1 MKKEDILKEI
11 ILELKNPSDFSLNF
25 ITSRNGIQCYFSQ
38 KSLALFYNFSNI
50 EYQNN
55 NDYCSIEFYNFIN
68 IIKQCV
74 VDFYTEKKFEDF
86 DNNYGKINLE
96 LNKHIKQSAINQ
108 ITSYTHYIPV
118 TTLGFERIKTLKL
131 EDIEIISVYTWIDSI
146 NIKLNECFEEFDYK
160 LYLKNRL
167 LNKEVDIV
175 KEPCHWMIESIFNAI
190 KNVDSIIKVSMK
202 GFDLNYSIKL
212 SNIIAKTTLDSISLF
227 FNSDVFHQQMLI
239 SDKSLPI
246 HTHTII
252 EINGNI
258 NLPGISLSSK
268 IQMISAYKAHNLLS
282 KQENQEILKYI
293 CKVLYGLNNPSN
305 SKSHPM
311 LSSRW
316 ATALDWY
323 AEGMRE
329 QNDAIALAKIT
340 TALDV
345 LSNGGRYKG
354 ILSLLK
360 KLFNKESNDV
370 VLHSCFKPI
379 TLEEFVKNI
388 YDYGR
393 SKILHGT
400 NHERLNS
407 FENERKQATEIT
419 RLALFKC
426 LCLFGNY
433 SGDDLNFG
441 FGEI

>member
-1 MKKEDILKEI
+1 
-11 ILELKNPSDFSLNF
+11 
-25 ITSRNGIQCYFSQ
+25 
-38 KSLALFYNFSNI
+38 
-50 EYQNN
+50 
-55 NDYCSIEFYNFIN
+55 
-68 IIKQCV
+68 
-74 VDFYTEKKFEDF
+74 
-86 DNNYGKINLE
+86 
-96 LNKHIKQSAINQ
+96 
-108 ITSYTHYIPV
+108 
-118 TTLGFERIKTLKL
+118 
-131 EDIEIISVYTWIDSI
+131 
-146 NIKLNECFEEFDYK
+146 
-160 LYLKNRL
+160 
-167 LNKEVDIV
+167 
-175 KEPCHWMIESIFNAI
+175 
-190 KNVDSIIKVSMK
+190 
-202 GFDLNYSIKL
+202 
-212 SNIIAKTTLDSISLF
+212 
-227 FNSDVFHQQMLI
+227 
-239 SDKSLPI
+239 
-246 HTHTII
+246 
-252 EINGNI
+252 
-258 NLPGISLSSK
+258 
-268 IQMISAYKAHNLLS
+268 
-282 KQENQEILKYI
+282 
-293 CKVLYGLNNPSN
+293 
-305 SKSHPM
+305 M

-329 QNDAIALAKIT
+329 QNDAIALAKIA